1 MNGTPNFQ
9 GAPGYPI
16 NHSHTDLGHMAAKP
30 VKMAELKNNMALCL
44 MSLAL
49 GSQGGPIA
57 PHVACPDGTTLMTV
71 GCTLRG
77 MACLET

>member
-1 MNGTPNFQ
+1 
-9 GAPGYPI
+9 
-16 NHSHTDLGHMAAKP
+16 
-30 VKMAELKNNMALCL
+30 MAELKNNMALCL